1 MRASSRWAA
10 IDFFRAAAAVMV
22 VAIHT
27 SPLKTWTETGD
38 FLLVEVL
45 FRVAVPFF
53 FMTTGYFLARDEW
66 RGTGRLLK
74 RTALL
79 YLAATALYLPLALY
93 RGGLSPLDLL
103 LEGVFYHLWYFP
115 AVLLG
120 VVVAWG
126 LSRLG
131 LRWALPIAAALYLI
145 GLGGDGWYGLAVR
158 VPVLNALY
166 NGIFSVFSYTR
177 NGLFYAPLFLLL
189 GAAGIRL
196 ERGVSLFGCAA
207 SLAVMA
213 VEGLWLH
220 TAGLQR
226 HTSMYLALPVCMVF
240 LFSLLLSLNQG
251 RNKTA
256 RTLSMLVYILHPWC
270 IVLVRGGAKVL
281 HLEGVFIENSGGH
294 FLAVLASSFAA
305 AGVLCLLRPVPL
317 PADARAWK
325 EIDLDALRHN
335 ARVLQEA
342 LPEGCALMAVLKADA
357 YGHGAVTVARA
368 LRRCGVRSF
377 AVATLAEGIALRKAG
392 VRGTVLILGYTAP
405 EYVPLLRR
413 WRLTQTVADA
423 SHAWALADRGPVHVH
438 LALDTGMHRL
448 GIPAEDRA
456 VLDRLYRRK
465 NLIVDGVFSHLAASE
480 RLTAEAADYTEEQL
494 RRFYETVEWLRVE
507 GRPVGLTHIQSS
519 YGLMNLPPQPCD
531 LVRAGIALYGVY
543 SDPDPVR
550 SPLDLR
556 PVLSLR
562 ARVVSIRTLR
572 DGETAGYDLAYRAR
586 GEKRLATV
594 SIGYADGLPRDLPRR
609 GGQALLRG
617 RRCPMVG
624 MCMDQLLLDITGLPN
639 AAPGDIVTLIGSDSG
654 AFLPAEEAA
663 QTAGTISNELLSRLG
678 RRLGVVVR

>member
-1 MRASSRWAA
+1 MRASSRRAA

-66 RGTGRLLK
+66 RGTGSLLR

-126 LSRLG
+126 LSKLG

-213 VEGLWLH
+213 AEGLWLH

-281 HLEGVFIENSGGH
+281 HLEGVFIENSGGL

-317 PADARAWK
+317 P
-325 EIDLDALRHN
+325 
-335 ARVLQEA
+335 
-342 LPEGCALMAVLKADA
+342 PGP
-357 YGHGAVTVARA
+357 G
-368 LRRCGVRSF
+368 RRSTWTPS
-377 AVATLAEGIALRKAG
+377 ATMPGSS
-392 VRGTVLILGYTAP
+392 
-405 EYVPLLRR
+405 RR
-413 WRLTQTVADA
+413 
-423 SHAWALADRGPVHVH
+423 PC
-438 LALDTGMHRL
+438 
-448 GIPAEDRA
+448 PRA
-456 VLDRLYRRK
+456 VP
-465 NLIVDGVFSHLAASE
+465 SW
-480 RLTAEAADYTEEQL
+480 Q
-494 RRFYETVEWLRVE
+494 
-507 GRPVGLTHIQSS
+507 
-519 YGLMNLPPQPCD
+519 C
-531 LVRAGIALYGVY
+531 
-543 SDPDPVR
+543 
-550 SPLDLR
+550 
-556 PVLSLR
+556 
-562 ARVVSIRTLR
+562 
-572 DGETAGYDLAYRAR
+572 
-586 GEKRLATV
+586 
-594 SIGYADGLPRDLPRR
+594 
-609 GGQALLRG
+609 
-617 RRCPMVG
+617 
-624 MCMDQLLLDITGLPN
+624 
-639 AAPGDIVTLIGSDSG
+639 
-654 AFLPAEEAA
+654 
-663 QTAGTISNELLSRLG
+663 
-678 RRLGVVVR
+678 